1 MASPATWDHG
11 EVIARA
17 ASQGHESMAINQQGS
32 VLMSMAHI
40 TTRGHWDVPVRVV
53 TGDHMDVQGLCRKG
67 LTLTGCDDLESWSHF
82 LPGQYLGEQAL
93 HLVQVAQCSWLWW

>member
-1 MASPATWDHG
+1 MCLTHATIEGHACDLT
-11 EVIARA
+11 A
-17 ASQGHESMAINQQGS
+17 ADS

-40 TTRGHWDVPVRVV
+40 TTIGHWDVPVSVV
-53 TGDHMDVQGLCRKG
+53 TVDHMYVQGLCRKG